1 MKDVKESIYE
11 VKEYFLKSPL
21 RSKLAEGESIPF
33 KNLVINDL
41 HDNMTNLEILD
52 INESKPLKLVVV
64 GEVKSGKSTLIN
76 ALLEKDISETDVLE
90 ATSSVIEVSYGDE
103 YESKIVDGVINIS
116 LNLKLLKRINIVDTP
131 GLRSMTTKNENK
143 TLNYIQNADF
153 IVFVID
159 ATHIGQ
165 EDIIDALELIES
177 FKKPIIGVIN
187 KGDLLDGDKIEL
199 MDYIQEEYGI
209 YMDKFF
215 LISSLLEYEEKLN
228 PNKVEENE
236 NNRINSDKEL
246 KEDFSTF
253 IKYIEDLYRDSQE
266 VKYESMKH
274 SLQGIVQ
281 KEVLCSYDYFK
292 SILMVE
298 EEANKYEKMLRN
310 KLDYISSKMN
320 YEIDDW
326 IDRVFLCNQLG
337 KIKENID
344 SANDYINENY
354 INQYINEK
362 KDELDK
368 LFFEEW
374 EECLNEVE
382 YEINTSINKN
392 VERVYY
398 KNEFLNSAHYKV
410 DKEDI
415 NINEVLATVGTGAIL
430 GVTSG
435 GIASIY
441 AAAVGSS
448 AASMTIGTALM
459 VYCPPLL
466 VAGTISGAVG
476 KLIYDKV
483 KINNKSKNILNDIEQ
498 FIEELRESV
507 KAELKSNYYKCSEEI
522 VTTSSEIFKKE
533 KGISMSKYEMEE
545 FIKNIEIYI
554 KELKQYIKE

>member
-52 INESKPLKLVVV
+52 RNESKPLKLVVV

-90 ATSSVIEVSYGDE
+90 ATSSIIELSYGDE

-116 LNLKLLKRINIVDTP
+116 LNLELLKRINIVDTP

-215 LISSLLEYEEKLN
+215 LISSLVEYEEKLN
-228 PNKVEENE
+228 LNKVEENE
-236 NNRINSDKEL
+236 NKIINSDKEL
-246 KEDFSTF
+246 KEEFSTF
-253 IKYIEDLYRDSQE
+253 IKYIDGLYRDSQE

-298 EEANKYEKMLRN
+298 EETNKYEKILRN

-326 IDRVFLCNQLG
+326 IDRFFLCNQLG

-545 FIKNIEIYI
+545 FIKNIEMYI

>member
-90 ATSSVIEVSYGDE
+90 ATSSIIELSYGDE

-116 LNLKLLKRINIVDTP
+116 LNLELLKRINIVDTP

-215 LISSLLEYEEKLN
+215 LISSLVEYEEKLN
-228 PNKVEENE
+228 LNKVEENE
-236 NNRINSDKEL
+236 NKIINSDKEL
-246 KEDFSTF
+246 KEEFSTF
-253 IKYIEDLYRDSQE
+253 IKYIDGLYRDSRSK
-266 VKYESMKH
+266 VWKYEAFS
-274 SLQGIVQ
+274 SR
-281 KEVLCSYDYFK
+281 D
-292 SILMVE
+292 
-298 EEANKYEKMLRN
+298 
-310 KLDYISSKMN
+310 SSK
-320 YEIDDW
+320 
-326 IDRVFLCNQLG
+326 R
-337 KIKENID
+337 
-344 SANDYINENY
+344 
-354 INQYINEK
+354 
-362 KDELDK
+362 
-368 LFFEEW
+368 
-374 EECLNEVE
+374 
-382 YEINTSINKN
+382 
-392 VERVYY
+392 
-398 KNEFLNSAHYKV
+398 
-410 DKEDI
+410 
-415 NINEVLATVGTGAIL
+415 
-430 GVTSG
+430 
-435 GIASIY
+435 
-441 AAAVGSS
+441 
-448 AASMTIGTALM
+448 
-459 VYCPPLL
+459 
-466 VAGTISGAVG
+466 
-476 KLIYDKV
+476 
-483 KINNKSKNILNDIEQ
+483 
-498 FIEELRESV
+498 SV
-507 KAELKSNYYKCSEEI
+507 
-522 VTTSSEIFKKE
+522 
-533 KGISMSKYEMEE
+533 M
-545 FIKNIEIYI
+545 
-554 KELKQYIKE
+554 

>member
-52 INESKPLKLVVV
+52 RNESKPLKLVVV

-90 ATSSVIEVSYGDE
+90 ATSSIIEVSYGDE

-116 LNLKLLKRINIVDTP
+116 LNLELLKRINIVDTP

-215 LISSLLEYEEKLN
+215 LISSLVEYEEKLN
-228 PNKVEENE
+228 LNKVEENE
-236 NNRINSDKEL
+236 NKIINSDKEL
-246 KEDFSTF
+246 KEEFSTF
-253 IKYIEDLYRDSQE
+253 IKYIDGLYRDSQE

-298 EEANKYEKMLRN
+298 EETNKYEKILRN

-326 IDRVFLCNQLG
+326 IDRFFLCNQLG

-545 FIKNIEIYI
+545 FIKNIEMYI

>member
-64 GEVKSGKSTLIN
+64 GEVKSGKSTLVN

-90 ATSSVIEVSYGDE
+90 ATSSIIELSYGDE

-116 LNLKLLKRINIVDTP
+116 LNLELLKRINIVDTP

-215 LISSLLEYEEKLN
+215 LISSLVEYEEKLN
-228 PNKVEENE
+228 LNKVEENE
-236 NNRINSDKEL
+236 NKIINSDKEL

-266 VKYESMKH
+266 VKYESIKH

-298 EEANKYEKMLRN
+298 EETNKYEKILRN

-326 IDRVFLCNQLG
+326 IDRFFLCNQLG

-507 KAELKSNYYKCSEEI
+507 KVELKSNYYKCSEEI

-545 FIKNIEIYI
+545 FIKNIEMYI

>member
-64 GEVKSGKSTLIN
+64 GEVKSGKSTLVN

-90 ATSSVIEVSYGDE
+90 ATSSIIEVSYGDE

-116 LNLKLLKRINIVDTP
+116 LNLELLKRINIVDTP
-131 GLRSMTTKNENK
+131 GLRSMTTKNEKK

-215 LISSLLEYEEKLN
+215 LISSLVEYEEKFN

-236 NNRINSDKEL
+236 NKIINSDKEL

-266 VKYESMKH
+266 VKYESIKH

-281 KEVLCSYDYFK
+281 KEVLYSYDYFK

-298 EEANKYEKMLRN
+298 EETNKYEKILRN

-344 SANDYINENY
+344 SASDYINENY

-545 FIKNIEIYI
+545 FIKNIEMYI
-554 KELKQYIKE
+554 KELKQYIKG

>member
-64 GEVKSGKSTLIN
+64 GEVKSGKSTLVN

-90 ATSSVIEVSYGDE
+90 ATSSIIEVSYGDE

-116 LNLKLLKRINIVDTP
+116 LNLELLKRINIVDTP

-215 LISSLLEYEEKLN
+215 LISSLVEYEEKFN

-236 NNRINSDKEL
+236 NKIINSDKEL

-266 VKYESMKH
+266 VKYESIKH

-281 KEVLCSYDYFK
+281 KEVLYSYDYFK

-298 EEANKYEKMLRN
+298 EETNKYEKILRN

-344 SANDYINENY
+344 SASDYINENY

-448 AASMTIGTALM
+448 ADSMTIGTALM

-545 FIKNIEIYI
+545 FIKNIEMYI
-554 KELKQYIKE
+554 KELKQYIKG

>member
-64 GEVKSGKSTLIN
+64 GEVKSGKSTLVN

-90 ATSSVIEVSYGDE
+90 ATSSIIEVSYGDE

-116 LNLKLLKRINIVDTP
+116 LNLELLKRINIVDTP

-215 LISSLLEYEEKLN
+215 LISSLVEYEEKFN

-236 NNRINSDKEL
+236 NKIINSDKEL

-266 VKYESMKH
+266 VKYESIKH

-281 KEVLCSYDYFK
+281 KEVLYSYDYFK

-298 EEANKYEKMLRN
+298 EETNKYEKILRN

-344 SANDYINENY
+344 SASDYINENY

-545 FIKNIEIYI
+545 FIKNIEMYI
-554 KELKQYIKE
+554 KELK

>member
-298 EEANKYEKMLRN
+298 EE
-310 KLDYISSKMN
+310 I
-320 YEIDDW
+320 
-326 IDRVFLCNQLG
+326 
-337 KIKENID
+337 
-344 SANDYINENY
+344 
-354 INQYINEK
+354 
-362 KDELDK
+362 
-368 LFFEEW
+368 
-374 EECLNEVE
+374 
-382 YEINTSINKN
+382 
-392 VERVYY
+392 
-398 KNEFLNSAHYKV
+398 
-410 DKEDI
+410 
-415 NINEVLATVGTGAIL
+415 
-430 GVTSG
+430 
-435 GIASIY
+435 
-441 AAAVGSS
+441 
-448 AASMTIGTALM
+448 
-459 VYCPPLL
+459 
-466 VAGTISGAVG
+466 
-476 KLIYDKV
+476 
-483 KINNKSKNILNDIEQ
+483 
-498 FIEELRESV
+498 
-507 KAELKSNYYKCSEEI
+507 
-522 VTTSSEIFKKE
+522 
-533 KGISMSKYEMEE
+533 
-545 FIKNIEIYI
+545 
-554 KELKQYIKE
+554 

>member
-64 GEVKSGKSTLIN
+64 GEVKSGKSTLVN

-90 ATSSVIEVSYGDE
+90 ATSSIIEVSYGDE

-116 LNLKLLKRINIVDTP
+116 LNLELLKRINIVDTP

-215 LISSLLEYEEKLN
+215 LISSLVEYEEKFN

-236 NNRINSDKEL
+236 NKIINSDKEL

-298 EEANKYEKMLRN
+298 EEANKYEKILRN

-344 SANDYINENY
+344 SASDYINENY

-545 FIKNIEIYI
+545 FIKNIEVYI

>member
-90 ATSSVIEVSYGDE
+90 ATSSIIELSYGDE

-116 LNLKLLKRINIVDTP
+116 LNLELLKRINIVDTP

-215 LISSLLEYEEKLN
+215 LISSLVEYEEKLN
-228 PNKVEENE
+228 LNKVEENE
-236 NNRINSDKEL
+236 NKIINSDKEL
-246 KEDFSTF
+246 KEEFSTF
-253 IKYIEDLYRDSQE
+253 IKYIDGLYRDSQE

-298 EEANKYEKMLRN
+298 EETNKYEKILRN

-326 IDRVFLCNQLG
+326 IDRFFLCNQLG

-507 KAELKSNYYKCSEEI
+507 KVELKSNYYKCSEEI

-545 FIKNIEIYI
+545 FIKNIEMYI

>member
-64 GEVKSGKSTLIN
+64 GEVKSGKSTLVN

-90 ATSSVIEVSYGDE
+90 ATSSIIEVSYGDE

-116 LNLKLLKRINIVDTP
+116 LNLELLKRINIVDTP

-215 LISSLLEYEEKLN
+215 LISSLVEYEEKFN

-236 NNRINSDKEL
+236 NKIINSDKEL
-246 KEDFSTF
+246 KEEFSTF
-253 IKYIEDLYRDSQE
+253 IKYIDGLYRDSQE

-298 EEANKYEKMLRN
+298 EETNKYEKILRN

-326 IDRVFLCNQLG
+326 IDRFFLCNQLG

-498 FIEELRESV
+498 FIEEIRESV
-507 KAELKSNYYKCSEEI
+507 KVELKSNYYKCSEEI

-545 FIKNIEIYI
+545 FIKNIEMYI

>member
-52 INESKPLKLVVV
+52 RNESKPLKLVVV

-90 ATSSVIEVSYGDE
+90 ATSSIIELSYGDE

-116 LNLKLLKRINIVDTP
+116 LNLELLKRINIVDTP

-215 LISSLLEYEEKLN
+215 LISSLVEYEEKLN
-228 PNKVEENE
+228 LNKVEENE
-236 NNRINSDKEL
+236 NKIINSDKEL
-246 KEDFSTF
+246 KEEFSTF
-253 IKYIEDLYRDSQE
+253 IKYIDGLYRDSQE

-298 EEANKYEKMLRN
+298 EETNKYEKILRN

-326 IDRVFLCNQLG
+326 IDRFFLCNQLG

-507 KAELKSNYYKCSEEI
+507 KVELKSNYYKCSEEI

-545 FIKNIEIYI
+545 FIKNIEMYI

>member
-64 GEVKSGKSTLIN
+64 GEVKSGKSTLVN

-90 ATSSVIEVSYGDE
+90 ATSSIIEVSYGDE

-116 LNLKLLKRINIVDTP
+116 LNLELLKRINIVDTP

-215 LISSLLEYEEKLN
+215 LISSLVEYEEKFN

-236 NNRINSDKEL
+236 NKIINSDKEL

-266 VKYESMKH
+266 VKYES
-274 SLQGIVQ
+274 INRY
-281 KEVLCSYDYFK
+281 LCCY
-292 SILMVE
+292 
-298 EEANKYEKMLRN
+298 
-310 KLDYISSKMN
+310 
-320 YEIDDW
+320 
-326 IDRVFLCNQLG
+326 
-337 KIKENID
+337 
-344 SANDYINENY
+344 
-354 INQYINEK
+354 
-362 KDELDK
+362 
-368 LFFEEW
+368 
-374 EECLNEVE
+374 
-382 YEINTSINKN
+382 
-392 VERVYY
+392 
-398 KNEFLNSAHYKV
+398 
-410 DKEDI
+410 
-415 NINEVLATVGTGAIL
+415 
-430 GVTSG
+430 
-435 GIASIY
+435 
-441 AAAVGSS
+441 
-448 AASMTIGTALM
+448 
-459 VYCPPLL
+459 
-466 VAGTISGAVG
+466 
-476 KLIYDKV
+476 
-483 KINNKSKNILNDIEQ
+483 
-498 FIEELRESV
+498 
-507 KAELKSNYYKCSEEI
+507 
-522 VTTSSEIFKKE
+522 
-533 KGISMSKYEMEE
+533 
-545 FIKNIEIYI
+545 
-554 KELKQYIKE
+554 

>member
-1 MKDVKESIYE
+1 
-11 VKEYFLKSPL
+11 
-21 RSKLAEGESIPF
+21 
-33 KNLVINDL
+33 
-41 HDNMTNLEILD
+41 
-52 INESKPLKLVVV
+52 
-64 GEVKSGKSTLIN
+64 
-76 ALLEKDISETDVLE
+76 
-90 ATSSVIEVSYGDE
+90 
-103 YESKIVDGVINIS
+103 
-116 LNLKLLKRINIVDTP
+116 
-131 GLRSMTTKNENK
+131 
-143 TLNYIQNADF
+143 
-153 IVFVID
+153 
-159 ATHIGQ
+159 
-165 EDIIDALELIES
+165 
-177 FKKPIIGVIN
+177 
-187 KGDLLDGDKIEL
+187 
-199 MDYIQEEYGI
+199 
-209 YMDKFF
+209 
-215 LISSLLEYEEKLN
+215 
-228 PNKVEENE
+228 
-236 NNRINSDKEL
+236 
-246 KEDFSTF
+246 
-253 IKYIEDLYRDSQE
+253 
-266 VKYESMKH
+266 
-274 SLQGIVQ
+274 
-281 KEVLCSYDYFK
+281 
-292 SILMVE
+292 
-298 EEANKYEKMLRN
+298 
-310 KLDYISSKMN
+310 MN

-326 IDRVFLCNQLG
+326 IDRFFLCNQLG

-545 FIKNIEIYI
+545 FIKNIEMYI

>member
-52 INESKPLKLVVV
+52 RNESKPLKLVVV

-90 ATSSVIEVSYGDE
+90 ATSSIIEVSYGDE

-116 LNLKLLKRINIVDTP
+116 LNLELLKRINIVDTP

-215 LISSLLEYEEKLN
+215 LISSLVEYEEKLN

-236 NNRINSDKEL
+236 NKIINSDKEL
-246 KEDFSTF
+246 KEEFSTF
-253 IKYIEDLYRDSQE
+253 IKYIDGLYRDSQE

-298 EEANKYEKMLRN
+298 EETNKYEKILRN
-310 KLDYISSKMN
+310 KLDYISSK
-320 YEIDDW
+320 
-326 IDRVFLCNQLG
+326 
-337 KIKENID
+337 
-344 SANDYINENY
+344 
-354 INQYINEK
+354 
-362 KDELDK
+362 
-368 LFFEEW
+368 
-374 EECLNEVE
+374 
-382 YEINTSINKN
+382 
-392 VERVYY
+392 
-398 KNEFLNSAHYKV
+398 
-410 DKEDI
+410 
-415 NINEVLATVGTGAIL
+415 
-430 GVTSG
+430 
-435 GIASIY
+435 
-441 AAAVGSS
+441 
-448 AASMTIGTALM
+448 
-459 VYCPPLL
+459 
-466 VAGTISGAVG
+466 
-476 KLIYDKV
+476 
-483 KINNKSKNILNDIEQ
+483 
-498 FIEELRESV
+498 
-507 KAELKSNYYKCSEEI
+507 
-522 VTTSSEIFKKE
+522 
-533 KGISMSKYEMEE
+533 
-545 FIKNIEIYI
+545 
-554 KELKQYIKE
+554 

>member
-64 GEVKSGKSTLIN
+64 GEVKSGKSTLVN

-90 ATSSVIEVSYGDE
+90 ATSSIIEVSYGDE

-116 LNLKLLKRINIVDTP
+116 LNLELLKRINIVDTP

-215 LISSLLEYEEKLN
+215 LISSLVEYEEKLN
-228 PNKVEENE
+228 LNKVEENE
-236 NNRINSDKEL
+236 NKIINSDKEL
-246 KEDFSTF
+246 KEEFSTF
-253 IKYIEDLYRDSQE
+253 IKYIDGLYRDSQE

-298 EEANKYEKMLRN
+298 EETNKYEKILRN

-545 FIKNIEIYI
+545 FIKNIEMYI

>member
-11 VKEYFLKSPL
+11 VKEHFLKSPL

-52 INESKPLKLVVV
+52 RNESKPLKVVVV
-64 GEVKSGKSTLIN
+64 GEVKSGKSTLVN

-215 LISSLLEYEEKLN
+215 LISSLVEYEEKLN
-228 PNKVEENE
+228 LNKVEENE
-236 NNRINSDKEL
+236 NKIINSDKEL
-246 KEDFSTF
+246 KEEFSTF
-253 IKYIEDLYRDSQE
+253 IKYIDGLYRDSQE

-298 EEANKYEKMLRN
+298 EETNKYEKILRN

-326 IDRVFLCNQLG
+326 IDRFFLCNQLG

-398 KNEFLNSAHYKV
+398 KNEFLNSAHYKA

-507 KAELKSNYYKCSEEI
+507 KVELKSNYYKCSEEI

-545 FIKNIEIYI
+545 FIKNIEMYI

>member
-64 GEVKSGKSTLIN
+64 GEVKSGKSTLVN
-76 ALLEKDISETDVLE
+76 AFLEKDISETDVLE
-90 ATSSVIEVSYGDE
+90 ATSSIIEVSYGDE

-116 LNLKLLKRINIVDTP
+116 LNLELLKRINIVDTP

-215 LISSLLEYEEKLN
+215 LISSLVEYEEKFN

-236 NNRINSDKEL
+236 NKIINSDKEL

-266 VKYESMKH
+266 VKYESIKH

-281 KEVLCSYDYFK
+281 KEVLYSYDYFK

-298 EEANKYEKMLRN
+298 EETNKYEKILRN

-344 SANDYINENY
+344 SASDYINENY

-545 FIKNIEIYI
+545 FIKNIEMYI

>member
-64 GEVKSGKSTLIN
+64 GEVKSGKSTLVN

-90 ATSSVIEVSYGDE
+90 ATSSIIELSYGDE

-116 LNLKLLKRINIVDTP
+116 LNLELLKRINIVDTP

-215 LISSLLEYEEKLN
+215 LISSLVEYEEKLN
-228 PNKVEENE
+228 LNKVEENE
-236 NNRINSDKEL
+236 NKIINSDKEL
-246 KEDFSTF
+246 KEEFSTF
-253 IKYIEDLYRDSQE
+253 IKYIDGLYRDSQE

-298 EEANKYEKMLRN
+298 EETNKYEKILRN

-326 IDRVFLCNQLG
+326 IDRFFLCNQLG

-545 FIKNIEIYI
+545 FIKNIEMYI

>member
-90 ATSSVIEVSYGDE
+90 ATSSIIELSYGDE

-116 LNLKLLKRINIVDTP
+116 LNLELLKRINIVDTP

-215 LISSLLEYEEKLN
+215 LISSLVEYEEKLN
-228 PNKVEENE
+228 LNKVEENE
-236 NNRINSDKEL
+236 NKIINSDKEL
-246 KEDFSTF
+246 KEEFSTF
-253 IKYIEDLYRDSQE
+253 IKYIDGLYRDSQE

-298 EEANKYEKMLRN
+298 EETNKYEKILRN

-326 IDRVFLCNQLG
+326 IDRFFLCNQLG

-507 KAELKSNYYKCSEEI
+507 KVELKSNYYKCSEEI

-533 KGISMSKYEMEE
+533 KGISMSKYEMDE
-545 FIKNIEIYI
+545 FIKNIEIYV

>member
-21 RSKLAEGESIPF
+21 RDKLAKGEGIPF

-41 HDNMTNLEILD
+41 HDNMTNIEILD
-52 INESKPLKLVVV
+52 KSESKPLKVVVV
-64 GEVKSGKSTLIN
+64 GEVKSGKSTLVN
-76 ALLEKDISETDVLE
+76 ALLKKDISEIDVLE
-90 ATSSVIEVSYGDE
+90 ATSSIIEISYGDE
-103 YESKIVDGVINIS
+103 YESKIVDGAINIS
-116 LNLKLLKRINIVDTP
+116 LNLEILKRINIVDTP

-153 IVFVID
+153 IIFVID

-165 EDIIDALELIES
+165 EDIIDVLELIES

-187 KGDLLDGDKIEL
+187 KCDLLDSDKMEL

-209 YMDKFF
+209 YIDKFF
-215 LISSLLEYEEKLN
+215 LISSYLEYEEKLN
-228 PNKVEENE
+228 SNKVEENE
-236 NNRINSDKEL
+236 NKIINNYEEL
-246 KEDFSTF
+246 KEDFSNF

-266 VKYESMKH
+266 VKYESINY
-274 SLQGIVQ
+274 SLQGIIQ
-281 KEVLCSYDYFK
+281 KEVLCNYDYFK
-292 SILMVE
+292 SILMIE
-298 EEANKYEKMLRN
+298 EETNKYEKILRN

-337 KIKENID
+337 KIKENLD
-344 SANDYINENY
+344 SASDYINENY

-382 YEINTSINKN
+382 YEINTNINKN

-398 KNEFLNSAHYKV
+398 KNEFLNSTHYKV
-410 DKEDI
+410 DKEDM
-415 NINEVLATVGTGAIL
+415 NINEVLATVGTGALL

-435 GIASIY
+435 GIASVY

-476 KLIYDKV
+476 KLIYEKV
-483 KINNKSKNILNDIEQ
+483 KINNRSKNILNDIEQ
-498 FIEELRESV
+498 FIGELKESV
-507 KAELKSNYYKCSEEI
+507 KSELKSNYYKCSEEI
-522 VTTSSEIFKKE
+522 VTTASEIFKKE
-533 KGISMSKYEMEE
+533 KGITMSKYGLEE
-545 FIKNIEIYI
+545 FIKEIETYI

>member
-64 GEVKSGKSTLIN
+64 GEVKSGKSTLVN

-90 ATSSVIEVSYGDE
+90 ATSSIIEVSYGDE

-116 LNLKLLKRINIVDTP
+116 LNLELLKRINIVDTP

-215 LISSLLEYEEKLN
+215 LISSLVEYEEKFN

-236 NNRINSDKEL
+236 NKIINSDKEL

-266 VKYESMKH
+266 VKYESIKH

-281 KEVLCSYDYFK
+281 KEVLYSYDYFK

-298 EEANKYEKMLRN
+298 EETNKYEKILRN

-344 SANDYINENY
+344 SASDYINENY

-545 FIKNIEIYI
+545 FIKNIEMYI
-554 KELKQYIKE
+554 KELKQYIKG

>member
-52 INESKPLKLVVV
+52 RNESKPLKLVVV
-64 GEVKSGKSTLIN
+64 GEVKSGKSTLVN

-90 ATSSVIEVSYGDE
+90 ATSSIIELSYGDE

-116 LNLKLLKRINIVDTP
+116 LNLELLKRINIVDTP

-215 LISSLLEYEEKLN
+215 LISSLVEYEEKLN
-228 PNKVEENE
+228 LNKVEENE
-236 NNRINSDKEL
+236 NKIINSDKEL
-246 KEDFSTF
+246 KEEFSTF
-253 IKYIEDLYRDSQE
+253 IKYIDGLYRDSQE

-298 EEANKYEKMLRN
+298 EETNKYEKILRN

-326 IDRVFLCNQLG
+326 IDRFFLCNQLG

-507 KAELKSNYYKCSEEI
+507 KVELKSNYYKCSEEI

-545 FIKNIEIYI
+545 FIKNIEMYI

>member
-64 GEVKSGKSTLIN
+64 GEVKSGKSTLVN

-90 ATSSVIEVSYGDE
+90 ATSSIIEVSYGDE

-116 LNLKLLKRINIVDTP
+116 LNLELLKRINIVDTP

-215 LISSLLEYEEKLN
+215 LISSLVEYEEKFN

-236 NNRINSDKEL
+236 NKIINSDKEL

-298 EEANKYEKMLRN
+298 EEANKYE
-310 KLDYISSKMN
+310 
-320 YEIDDW
+320 
-326 IDRVFLCNQLG
+326 
-337 KIKENID
+337 
-344 SANDYINENY
+344 
-354 INQYINEK
+354 
-362 KDELDK
+362 
-368 LFFEEW
+368 
-374 EECLNEVE
+374 
-382 YEINTSINKN
+382 
-392 VERVYY
+392 
-398 KNEFLNSAHYKV
+398 
-410 DKEDI
+410 
-415 NINEVLATVGTGAIL
+415 
-430 GVTSG
+430 
-435 GIASIY
+435 
-441 AAAVGSS
+441 
-448 AASMTIGTALM
+448 
-459 VYCPPLL
+459 
-466 VAGTISGAVG
+466 
-476 KLIYDKV
+476 
-483 KINNKSKNILNDIEQ
+483 
-498 FIEELRESV
+498 
-507 KAELKSNYYKCSEEI
+507 
-522 VTTSSEIFKKE
+522 
-533 KGISMSKYEMEE
+533 
-545 FIKNIEIYI
+545 
-554 KELKQYIKE
+554 